1 MARRWPVLES
11 SAVFAMVIRAGISR
25 DHWCLFRL
33 QSEESIKPDMFY
45 DRKNSL
51 PFDLDLQQDGLA
63 IITPQGAKKRGWD
76 DEEVNPK
83 QVETWIRD
91 AIAEEPTVYVTGMLR
106 RLEDSHGKLPNQA
119 VLDAIDTLVRE
130 DRLVSYEGNPE
141 QTEKPETLRHGANA
155 MLHKVRP
162 DDAIITP
169 AEAAR
174 RGWVT
179 VQSKGFELQ
188 GKAAA
193 ERLVPL
199 LPRIGTF
206 YGRGAKSAMTVL
218 DIAGLEIR
226 GGGQL
231 RLTLQGALPEAM
243 KQLGELF
250 EVLNHVVTPGD
261 QTQGLLRIDDP
272 DANCPFL
279 QALKKE

>member
-1 MARRWPVLES
+1 M
-11 SAVFAMVIRAGISR
+11 
-25 DHWCLFRL
+25 
-33 QSEESIKPDMFY
+33 
-45 DRKNSL
+45 
-51 PFDLDLQQDGLA
+51 
-63 IITPQGAKKRGWD
+63 
-76 DEEVNPK
+76 
-83 QVETWIRD
+83 
-91 AIAEEPTVYVTGMLR
+91 
-106 RLEDSHGKLPNQA
+106 
-119 VLDAIDTLVRE
+119 LDAIDTLVRE

-155 MLHKVRP
+155 MLHKVQS
-162 DDAIITP
+162 
-169 AEAAR
+169 R
-174 RGWVT
+174 RCHYHPRGSSQT
-179 VQSKGFELQ
+179 RLGHSSSPERFELQ
-188 GKAAA
+188 GKEAA
-193 ERLVPL
+193 ERLVTL

-261 QTQGLLRIDDP
+261 RTQGVLRIDDP